1 MDNNEN
7 TTANCI
13 RRVLQ
18 SYKDTPNDMG
28 GIVVVLE
35 AVAAVLVAFMLRVV
49 DDIVDD
55 ILDLVTGR
63 AVDIKVDDPEGKLT
77 AVVGT
82 TAVVVGSTE
91 E

>member
-7 TTANCI
+7 TIANFI
-13 RRVLQ
+13 RWVLQ

-35 AVAAVLVAFMLRVV
+35 AVAAVLVAFMLWVV
-49 DDIVDD
+49 DDILDD

-77 AVVGT
+77 AVVGI